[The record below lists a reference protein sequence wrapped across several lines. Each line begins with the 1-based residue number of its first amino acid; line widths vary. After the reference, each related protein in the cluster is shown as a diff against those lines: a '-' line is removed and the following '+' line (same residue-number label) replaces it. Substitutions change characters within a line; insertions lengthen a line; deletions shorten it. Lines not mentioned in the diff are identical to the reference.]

1 MRTRF
6 QGVTNIVR
14 FNWHFFLA
22 ALIAS
27 IVALS
32 VSSFLPD
39 PFASLAKI
47 GAVATLLTTT
57 VSLAIS
63 WFIYDRSDLYSLNWM
78 KGIAIQE
85 SSTIVNINAGL
96 DEISQMLAERHPA
109 ANRIIWDFY
118 DEGKHTEV
126 SIKRARKAYPPR
138 PETKQIET
146 GKLPLENNAADI
158 VILFMAAHEI
168 RTDDEREIFFAEI
181 HRILKVGG
189 KLVVTEHL
197 RDIPNLAAYTLG
209 AFHFYPLSTWRK
221 TFRGG
226 GFNDW
231 TRQKENSFVSTFIAT
246 K

>member
-22 ALIAS
+22 AVIAS
-27 IVALS
+27 IVALF
-32 VSSFLPD
+32 VSSFLPGL
-39 PFASLAKI
+39 FASLAKI
-47 GAVATLLTTT
+47 GALATLLTTT
-57 VSLAIS
+57 VSLVIS

-78 KGIAIQE
+78 KEIKVQK
-85 SSTIVNINAGL
+85 SSAIVNINAGL
-96 DEISQMLAERHPA
+96 DEISQILEEQNPA
-109 ANRIIWDFY
+109 AEHIIWDFY
-118 DEGKHTEV
+118 DESKHTEV
-126 SIKRARKAYPPR
+126 SIRRARKAFPPR

-146 GKLPLENNAADI
+146 GKLPLENETVDF

-168 RTDDEREIFFAEI
+168 RNEEEREIFFAEI

-209 AFHFYPLSTWRK
+209 AFHFYPLSTWRR

-231 TRQKENSFVSTFIAT
+231 TRQKENLFVSTFIAT